1 LRFVERQILLNNVFS
16 ELRHKELNIATHSGV
31 TRTLEGF
38 LPLFSPYKLRAFLFH
53 LRQRYPTTLL
63 RVSCR
68 WSCRVVS
75 CRVASRRVASCR
87 VVSLLTVLSS
97 YMRLSTDCAGS
108 HIFEKVIGLF
118 GKFLGDEAA
127 DADEELDDGDGEG
140 QEAKEKIPSCVDTL
154 LGVCDELTPELGA
167 LTTDNYSTH
176 VVRTLLRVLAGLPP
190 SEPKTEQEKDDAQS
204 VAPKKVVLTA
214 HAHAHAH
221 AHTHTR
227 TRTHARA
234 TELADA
240 GLVGGCWRSRCRR
253 SCWRRP
259 RR

>member
-1 LRFVERQILLNNVFS
+1 M
-16 ELRHKELNIATHSGV
+16 
-31 TRTLEGF
+31 
-38 LPLFSPYKLRAFLFH
+38 
-53 LRQRYPTTLL
+53 
-63 RVSCR
+63 
-68 WSCRVVS
+68 
-75 CRVASRRVASCR
+75 
-87 VVSLLTVLSS
+87 TVLSS

-127 DADEELDDGDGEG
+127 DADEELDDGDGE
-140 QEAKEKIPSCVDTL
+140 EAKEKIPSCVDTL

-204 VAPKKVVLTA
+204 VAPKKVVLA
-214 HAHAHAH
+214 AH
-221 AHTHTR
+221 AHTARTTAHIAHTR
-227 TRTHARA
+227 HSWLTQ
-234 TELADA
+234 
-240 GLVGGCWRSRCRR
+240 GWCWRSRCRR